1 MTPLPPVEPWRA
13 ATLHGIRTLAG
24 RIAPLAL
31 SRIEGT
37 FCRVVRSRYLDR
49 LPPQPLYYHGSAAA
63 GGRFTPVGGPAAL
76 YLANHQYT
84 AFAEIRD
91 LLFDSHGGL
100 LPIQPLDPAT
110 LVTVEVS
117 VRGGV
122 LDLTEKEVR
131 DALGVGRN
139 AILADWEP
147 AMEAYLGGTGEMPL
161 TQQIGQAAHLTGRVR
176 AIYYPSA
183 RYAGGL
189 CLAVFPDRLS
199 PADGDRVAV
208 NDSTGR
214 FAQHL
219 P

>member
-1 MTPLPPVEPWRA
+1 MNPA
-13 ATLHGIRTLAG
+13 AGTLAGIRTLAG

-37 FCRVVRSRYLDR
+37 FCRVVRSRHLDR
-49 LPPQPLYYHGSAAA
+49 EPPQPLYYHGSAAA
-63 GGRFTPVGGPAAL
+63 GGRYTPLGGPAAL
-76 YLANHQYT
+76 YLADHQYT
-84 AFAEIRD
+84 AIAEIRD
-91 LLFDSHGGL
+91 LLFDANGDL

-122 LDLTEKEVR
+122 LDLTDKRVR
-131 DALGVGRN
+131 DALGVTTN

-147 AMEAYLGGTGEMPL
+147 AMEAYLRGAGEMPP

-183 RYAGGL
+183 RYEGGL

-199 PADGDRVAV
+199 LAEGDRVVV

-214 FAQHL
+214 LAQRL

>member
-1 MTPLPPVEPWRA
+1 MNPPA
-13 ATLHGIRTLAG
+13 GTLRGIRTLAG

-49 LPPQPLYYHGSAAA
+49 VPPQPLYYHGSAAA
-63 GGRFTPVGGPAAL
+63 GGRYTPLGGPAAL

-84 AFAEIRD
+84 AIAEIRD
-91 LLFDSHGGL
+91 LLFGASGDL
-100 LPIQPLDPAT
+100 LPIEPLDPAT
-110 LVTVEVS
+110 LVTVDVS
-117 VRGGV
+117 VRDGV

-131 DALGVGRN
+131 DALGVARN
-139 AILADWEP
+139 AILVEWEP
-147 AMEAYLGGTGEMPL
+147 AMEAYLSGAGEMPL

-176 AIYYPSA
+176 AIHYPSA

-199 PADGDRVAV
+199 LADGDRIAV
-208 NDSTGR
+208 NDSSGR
-214 FAQHL
+214 LAQRL